1 MKHVRN
7 QTRIQRNNET
17 KSKRK
22 RKLVPKLETKQEAI
36 IVMKLNQ
43 LTKLVTKLIAILE
56 KKKKLN

>member
-22 RKLVPKLETKQEAI
+22 RKLVPKLETKQEPI